1 MCELTTI
8 QNMGYIKAN
17 QVNFNQAEQL
27 KLMGFDAPVNIYF
40 ALPPITKFIRCVGGG
55 YTDHNRMGNRVSAP
69 SQNEAVDWLRQIHQ
83 VHCHIIYVNGHW
95 LPVVHGIGSNDNRVT
110 PNFET
115 YASYPD
121 ALSAA
126 IDEAFKIL
134 P

>member
-1 MCELTTI
+1 MN
-8 QNMGYIKAN
+8 QYAKSP
-17 QVNFNQAEQL
+17 QVNINQAQKLRL
-27 KLMGFDAPVNIYF
+27 KGFDAPVRIYY
-40 ALPPITKFIRCVGGG
+40 ALPPTTQFARCVGGG
-55 YTDHNRMGNRVSAP
+55 HSNHNGIENRISAP

-83 VHCHIIYVNGHW
+83 VHCYVISVSGHW
-95 LPVVHGIGSNDNRVT
+95 LPVVHDIGSNSNRAT

-126 IDEAFKIL
+126 IEEAFKIL